1 MKSGIDAIVKGAALS
16 APLKR
21 RGMAQDVADRIRAA
35 ILSGEIAPGTRL
47 NEVELATSLSV
58 SRGPVRD
65 AIIQLRQEG
74 LLQGDWHRGSRVTVF
89 TRKDL
94 DEIYSLR
101 YSMELLAI
109 RRLIE
114 NRTEDDLEIIRTH
127 AEDIEQATADGDPT
141 RMLQAD
147 IAFHD
152 AIYAC
157 ARHERLTNVWLGLRS
172 QIALLLL
179 NRQHGHDDY
188 RELIG
193 PEHWEMYRV
202 IKDRD
207 DKQAE
212 KLVRDHIQ
220 TAFERVMITMDDD
233 VADTE
238 APTA

>member
-1 MKSGIDAIVKGAALS
+1 M
-16 APLKR
+16 
-21 RGMAQDVADRIRAA
+21 
-35 ILSGEIAPGTRL
+35 
-47 NEVELATSLSV
+47 NEVELAASLSV

-89 TRKDL
+89 TLRDL

-114 NRTEDDLEIIRTH
+114 HRTDSDLDIIRTH
-127 AEDIEQATADGDPT
+127 AEDIEKATADGDPT

-152 AIYAC
+152 AIYSC

-188 RELIG
+188 KELIG

-207 DKQAE
+207 GEKAE
-212 KLVRDHIQ
+212 ELVRAHIQ
-220 TAFERVMITMDDD
+220 TAFERVEITMEDE
-233 VADTE
+233 E
-238 APTA
+238 APRPKP

>member
-1 MKSGIDAIVKGAALS
+1 LIATICGGEAWVVRSGPRWDSL
-16 APLKR
+16 
-21 RGMAQDVADRIRAA
+21 
-35 ILSGEIAPGTRL
+35 EWL

-114 NRTEDDLEIIRTH
+114 HRTDDDLEIIKAH
-127 AEDIEQATADGDPT
+127 AEAIEKATADGDPT
-141 RMLQAD
+141 RMLQSD

-188 RELIG
+188 KELIG

-207 DKQAE
+207 GEKAE
-212 KLVRDHIQ
+212 ELVRAHIQ
-220 TAFERVMITMDDD
+220 TAFERVEITMDDEE
-233 VADTE
+233 T
-238 APTA
+238 PRPKP

>member
-1 MKSGIDAIVKGAALS
+1 MKSGIDAIVKGATLG

-35 ILSGEIAPGTRL
+35 ILSGEISPGMRL

-109 RRLIE
+109 NRLIE
-114 NRTEDDLEIIRTH
+114 HRTDDDLEIIKAH
-127 AEDIEQATADGDPT
+127 AEDIEKATADGDPT
-141 RMLQAD
+141 LMLQAD

-179 NRQHGHDDY
+179 TRQHGHDDY
-188 RELIG
+188 KELIG

-202 IKDRD
+202 IRDRESER
-207 DKQAE
+207 AE
-212 KLVRDHIQ
+212 ELVRAHIE
-220 TAFERVMITMDDD
+220 TAFERVKVTMDDD
-233 VADTE
+233 ET
-238 APTA
+238 PLST